1 MAFRTTFGKMAAT
14 ALALALVGCASTG
27 QQGSEKY
34 SGYLGDYSR
43 MSPVTD
49 SAGNEFERALSPHF
63 NPKSYNALLLEP
75 VRFYPEPEPTEQ
87 VSQDSLNAIR
97 SYLQQSMHAKLSKSV
112 PVVDKPGPGV
122 LRVSVAITSV
132 SSEKVGLKP
141 YQFVP
146 IALVA
151 TTAKRA
157 VMGTPQEAKIFVE
170 AALSDSV
177 TGQRMVSSVRSGT
190 GKSYTPS
197 SESGPLTAESLKPLM
212 DQWID
217 GAVGDLPKLVQGKR

>member
-1 MAFRTTFGKMAAT
+1 MALRTTFGKMAVT

-27 QQGSEKY
+27 QQDSSKY

-49 SAGNEFERALSPHF
+49 SAGNKFERAISPQF
-63 NPKSYNALLLEP
+63 NPKNYSAVLIEP

-97 SYLQQSMHAKLSKSV
+97 NYLQQSLHTKLSKAV
-112 PVVDKPGPGV
+112 PVVDKAGPGV

-141 YQFVP
+141 YQYVP
-146 IALVA
+146 IALIA
-151 TTAKRA
+151 TSAKRA
-157 VMGTPQEAKIFVE
+157 IAGTPQEASINVE
-170 AALSDSV
+170 MAASDAV

-190 GKSYTPS
+190 GQSYTPS
-197 SESGPLTAESLKPLM
+197 SESGQLTAESLKPLM

-217 GAVGDLPKLVQGKR
+217 GAVADLPKLMQGKR

>member
-1 MAFRTTFGKMAAT
+1 MAFRTTFGKIAVIT
-14 ALALALVGCASTG
+14 LASALVGCASTG
-27 QQGSEKY
+27 QQDSSKY

-49 SAGNEFERALSPHF
+49 SAGNKFERAMSPQF
-63 NPKSYNALLLEP
+63 NPKNYSALLLDP

-97 SYLQQSMHAKLSKSV
+97 SYLQQSMYTKLSKAV

-122 LRVSVAITSV
+122 LRVSVAITAV

-141 YQFVP
+141 YQYVP

-151 TTAKRA
+151 TTASRA
-157 VMGTPQEAKIFVE
+157 IGGTPHEVSINVE

-190 GKSYTPS
+190 GESFTPA
-197 SESGPLTAESLKPLM
+197 GPGQVTAESLKPLL

-217 GAVGDLPKLVQGKR
+217 GAVGDLSKLVQGKR